1 MAASEVFETFFH
13 KCTIH
18 GNNIRWWKPK
28 TFPLINENYLT
39 YKKWHI
45 LPQAQVNF
53 PKLLKVQFLQ
63 STSGRLL
70 HTVHWAFFLFGAVAF
85 FLFLWSIF
93 FKYSFAL
100 AFDFCCDGVTVFLLN
115 IFLNLW
121 FSRKCLYI
129 GKFFRN
135 KFSRRKYYWPTKG
148 WAESNYVVLSFS
160 YMFISS
166 ISNWCYISLCSL
178 SLCNL

>member
-1 MAASEVFETFFH
+1 MKT
-13 KCTIH
+13 K
-18 GNNIRWWKPK
+18 NISSYQWK
-28 TFPLINENYLT
+28 LLT